1 MNFKNFKLLE
11 LCLLLSCPIFVLAG
25 AYKVDVDSQSIISV
39 FQQVKKV
46 DIDSISIPTVVE
58 IPFNDDYIENSLFA
72 IYNKTKSS
80 FEPYYIRNTI
90 SNNLIKIKSTC
101 INCSSNSLL
110 TDNNLLTYE
119 EFEILGDEVETAVI
133 KLKGEK
139 LITSDSLTL
148 KLDKNVSLPIKIRIT
163 ALVGGKEKVV
173 AIERIDGYSVN
184 FPKTV
189 SDEWIISLDYVQP
202 LRITEIVLHQL
213 GAKTNTKGLRFLAQP
228 KNNYIVYLNPDR
240 HVNVPVS
247 EAGNLS
253 LNNDVLILKNY
264 TALPNPEYILSDID
278 GDGIPDI
285 RDNCINVYNPDQEDL
300 NNNGKGD
307 ACEDYDKD
315 GIINSEDNCPNV
327 PNRNQLDSDG
337 DGIGDACDSE
347 ENRITEKYPF
357 IPWLGIFFAMI
368 TVIVLFAI
376 TYKKEK

>member
-315 GIINSEDNCPNV
+315 GIINSEDNCQNV